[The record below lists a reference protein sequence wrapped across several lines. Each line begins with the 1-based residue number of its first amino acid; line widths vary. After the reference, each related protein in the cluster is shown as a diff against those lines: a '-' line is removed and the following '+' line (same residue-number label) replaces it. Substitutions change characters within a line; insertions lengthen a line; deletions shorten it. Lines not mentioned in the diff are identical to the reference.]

1 MGVGKSLGKVAR
13 SVLWEQDTERRSV
26 DSKEEENTAD
36 SSLELN
42 HRLFFFFNVT
52 LVYTTASVSYI
63 KYYISISINTTAC
76 SPPKI

>member
-42 HRLFFFFNVT
+42 HRLFFFF
-52 LVYTTASVSYI
+52 
-63 KYYISISINTTAC
+63 
-76 SPPKI
+76 